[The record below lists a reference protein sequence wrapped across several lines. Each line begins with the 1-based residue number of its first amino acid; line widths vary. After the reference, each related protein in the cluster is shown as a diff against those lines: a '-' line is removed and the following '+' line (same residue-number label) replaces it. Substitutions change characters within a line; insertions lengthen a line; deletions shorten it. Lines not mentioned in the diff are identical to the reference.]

1 MSRVA
6 DNDVTIDGR
15 ALHYNATV
23 TTLSLATS
31 FLLFE

>member
-6 DNDVTIDGR
+6 DNDVTIAGR

-23 TTLSLATS
+23 ATLSLATS
-31 FLLFE
+31 FFAI